1 MKILVTGGTG
11 FVGRPLVRKLVEN
24 NHEVVL
30 LSRNPEAAKSA
41 LALPLTVFKWD
52 PEASTPPKEAYQ
64 GIEGIV
70 HLAGESIAAGR
81 WTEKQKKKI
90 LDSRTLSTRNL
101 LKGAV
106 EAGAKPKV
114 LVMAS
119 AIGIYGDRGN
129 DSLSESSP
137 QGIGFLADVC
147 RAWEKESQYP
157 GLESVRKVNLRIGI
171 VLGKDGGA
179 LQKLLPLFKLGGGG
193 PVGNGK
199 QWMSWIHRSDLV
211 EMILYSLTHDNVSG
225 AVNAVAPNPSTNAEF
240 SKALGKAVNRP
251 AFMPAPAIAL
261 KLAMGEMSELVLASQ
276 KVEAKKIL
284 DSGFVFTY
292 PKIQE
297 ALDEICK
304 KKG

>member
-11 FVGRPLVRKLVEN
+11 FVGRPLVKKLAEA
-24 NHEVVL
+24 NHQIVL
-30 LSRNPEAAKSA
+30 LTRNPEAAKKSISA
-41 LALPLTVFKWD
+41 PMEVYGWE
-52 PEASTPPKEAYQ
+52 PETSTPPKEAYN
-64 GIEGIV
+64 GIDAIV

-81 WTEKQKKKI
+81 WTAKQKKKI
-90 LDSRTLSTRNL
+90 LDSRVLSTRNL

-114 LVMAS
+114 IVSAS

-129 DSLSESSP
+129 QSLSEASA

-147 RAWEKESQYP
+147 RAWERETQYP

-171 VLGKDGGA
+171 VLEKGGGA
-179 LQKLLPLFKLGGGG
+179 LQKLLPLFKIGGGG

-199 QWMSWIHRSDLV
+199 QWMSWIHLSDLV
-211 EMILYSLTHDNVSG
+211 EMIMYSLTHDTVSG
-225 AVNAVAPNPSTNAEF
+225 ATNAVAPNPSTNAEF
-240 SKALGKAVNRP
+240 SRALGKALHRP
-251 AFMPAPAIAL
+251 AFMPAPPFAL

-276 KVEAKKIL
+276 KVEAKKIE
-284 DSGFVFTY
+284 SAGFVFKF

-297 ALDEICK
+297 ALDDICK
-304 KKG
+304 KV

>member
-11 FVGRPLVRKLVEN
+11 FVGRPLVRKLIEN
-24 NHEVVL
+24 NHQVVL
-30 LSRNPEAAKSA
+30 LSRNPEAAKRSVSA
-41 LALPLTVFKWD
+41 PVEVYGWD
-52 PEASTPPKEAYQ
+52 PETSTPPKEAYN
-64 GIEGIV
+64 GVEAIV

-81 WTEKQKKKI
+81 WTDKQKKKI
-90 LDSRTLSTRNL
+90 LNSRVLSTRNL

-106 EAGAKPKV
+106 EAGAKLKV
-114 LVMAS
+114 IVGAS

-129 DSLSESSP
+129 QSLSETSA

-147 RAWEKESQYP
+147 RAWERETQYP

-171 VLGKDGGA
+171 VLEKGGGA

-199 QWMSWIHRSDLV
+199 QWMSWIHLSDLV
-211 EMILYSLTHDNVSG
+211 EMILYSLTHDNVTG
-225 AVNAVAPNPSTNAEF
+225 PTNAVAPNPSTNAEF
-240 SKALGKAVNRP
+240 SKALGKALNRP
-251 AFMPAPAIAL
+251 AFMPAPPIAL

-276 KVEAKKIL
+276 KVEAKKIS
-284 DSGFVFTY
+284 DAGFVFHF

-297 ALDEICK
+297 ALDDICK
-304 KKG
+304 KKI

>member
-106 EAGAKPKV
+106 EAGVKPKV

-292 PKIQE
+292 PKIQV
-297 ALDEICK
+297 ALDEI
-304 KKG
+304 

>member
-106 EAGAKPKV
+106 EAGVKPKV

>member
-106 EAGAKPKV
+106 EAGVKPKA

-284 DSGFVFTY
+284 DSGFVFKY